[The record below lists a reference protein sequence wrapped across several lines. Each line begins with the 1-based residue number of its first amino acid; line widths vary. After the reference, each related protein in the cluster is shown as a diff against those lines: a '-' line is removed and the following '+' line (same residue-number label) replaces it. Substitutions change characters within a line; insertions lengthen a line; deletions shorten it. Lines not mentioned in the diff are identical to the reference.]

1 MSTASEILEKARSFI
16 GVKETPAGSNNV
28 LFNDDYYGHPVS
40 GSAYSWCAVFVW
52 DVFRLCGAS
61 SMFYNGQKTASCSVV
76 QHWGRING
84 LEVPI
89 STVRAGD
96 LVLFDWNG
104 DKIPD
109 HIGFAAG
116 SISQG
121 SFPTVEGNV
130 NSEVRALS
138 RQPSQVCCVLRP
150 KYAQEDPMLTR
161 DDVQKMIEESVG
173 KFIADITQVPESLQN
188 EVRALL
194 ACGAINGGTAASVNP
209 DDINLPLNILRAV
222 VMAARYTNKQLEE

>member
-1 MSTASEILEKARSFI
+1 MATAAELIEKARSFI
-16 GVKETPAGSNNV
+16 GVKEIPAGSNNV

-40 GSAYSWCAVFVW
+40 GSAYAWCAVFVW
-52 DVFRLCGAS
+52 DVFRLCNAAS
-61 SMFYNGQKTASCSVV
+61 LFYDGKKTASCSVV
-76 QHWGRING
+76 MHWGRLNG
-84 LEVPI
+84 LEVPV
-89 STVRAGD
+89 SDVRAGD

-104 DKIPD
+104 DRIPD

-150 KYAQEDPMLTR
+150 KYAKEDSMLTR
-161 DDVQKMIEESVG
+161 DDVQKMIEDSVG

-188 EVRALL
+188 EVRSLL
-194 ACGAINGGTAASVNP
+194 ACGAINGGTTASVNP

-222 VMAARYTNKQLEE
+222 VMAARYTNKVMEE